1 MSKGI
6 IDNKQTGLVGTI
18 LKENFLNKVELLYKE
33 NSPEFIYCVTL
44 YNLFK
49 DFFGW

>member
-18 LKENFLNKVELLYKE
+18 QKKILKKEVRFPLQQLTLLYMPLM
-33 NSPEFIYCVTL
+33 S
-44 YNLFK
+44 
-49 DFFGW
+49 